1 MSAKNELSPTHPLNK
16 LAGIVSRIPITDAL
30 FYFSV
35 ALHENFPK
43 DDGAKLL
50 VQNMLILME
59 ARLKG
64 SDSKVEAP
72 KPVLKAATLKKT
84 SKKKLGSSESTE
96 LPELTPED
104 WDYIAKV
111 HQGILDEENQRK
123 G

>member
-1 MSAKNELSPTHPLNK
+1 
-16 LAGIVSRIPITDAL
+16 
-30 FYFSV
+30 
-35 ALHENFPK
+35 LHENFPK

-64 SDSKVEAP
+64 SDSKEEAP
-72 KPVLKAATLKKT
+72 KPVLKAKSVKKT
-84 SKKKLGSSESTE
+84 PKKKSGSSESTE

-111 HQGILDEENQRK
+111 HQGILDEERK
-123 G
+123 ARSGI